1 LFIYLASSVDLYLEK
16 PVPYQR
22 KSGQREGERRREVKC
37 QLNEDKMKRE
47 DIKLTKLSHMKS
59 IIKRN

>member
-1 LFIYLASSVDLYLEK
+1 LYLEK